1 MGGGEIGKRLKFVMD
16 VTEAARLQERRHR
29 EWYSE
34 QDDFRFRILVV
45 AIDHDVVLTAYLS
58 GVSSDHV

>member
-1 MGGGEIGKRLKFVMD
+1 MMD
-16 VTEAARLQERRHR
+16 VTAAARLQERRHR

>member
-1 MGGGEIGKRLKFVMD
+1 MD
-16 VTEAARLQERRHR
+16 VTAAARLHERRHKQ
-29 EWYSE
+29 WYSE

-45 AIDHDVVLTAYLS
+45 AVDHDVVLTTYLS